1 MHITL
6 NTAIVVCLQRER
18 TTIFIGQQ
26 NNCFV
31 EHNATEYN
39 GFHRKYQ
46 NNKSK
51 SMKFNVT
58 NLYVLYGF
66 FIENV
71 YTLIRNQQLAECI
84 N

>member
-39 GFHRKYQ
+39 GFHF
-46 NNKSK
+46 
-51 SMKFNVT
+51 M
-58 NLYVLYGF
+58 GF